1 MDFQQILDS
10 VLNWLTTSGVKI
22 VLGLVVLFFL
32 FKITNLVFGKISKS
46 LKKKKVDLT
55 ASVVVT
61 ATLRKIVKVILVVTY
76 LGFIGI
82 ETSSIIAA
90 VASLGLALGLALQG
104 SLSNIAGGIIVLVLR
119 PFKIGD
125 YIKCENGEEGTV
137 ENIDMYS
144 VSAHK
149 IGGLKGTGALSK
161 KKKLQL
167 SPYIWGG
174 GQEHGLKLPQS
185 FGALPQIIGRFTMQC
200 LKR

>member
-32 FKITNLVFGKISKS
+32 FKITNLIFGKISKS

-76 LGFIGI
+76 LGFIGV

-104 SLSNIAGGIIVLVLR
+104 SLSNLAGGIIVLVLR

-137 ENIDMYS
+137 ENIDM
-144 VSAHK
+144 
-149 IGGLKGTGALSK
+149 
-161 KKKLQL
+161 
-167 SPYIWGG
+167 
-174 GQEHGLKLPQS
+174 
-185 FGALPQIIGRFTMQC
+185 
-200 LKR
+200 